1 MTKIEEIIGPMIIS
15 SKMLTI
21 RHLFL
26 LKKSW
31 HWDAVSLS
39 RLNNSFI
46 LILQTKIAIGF
57 REHRDAMKDWF
68 IHLKFA
74 VTEIPIL
81 FLLTKVAECARC
93 WDGQVC
99 ERKCETRGTEVWWSP
114 PRFINENLQIQ
125 VGGTTVV
132 IANEN
137 SSFFHICLFQH
148 LNWVHIMLC
157 IYLYYAWQ
165 FAWCLCVGN
174 TPWLRPPSV
183 LIGINFSM
191 SVILCMINNSRFV
204 YEIYRFL

>member
-125 VGGTTVV
+125 VGGTTVL
-132 IANEN
+132 IAKEN
-137 SSFFHICLFQH
+137 SSFSTYAFFSTWTQFIFCCIFICVTRDSSLSVFVWETLFGSG
-148 LNWVHIMLC
+148 
-157 IYLYYAWQ
+157 YL
-165 FAWCLCVGN
+165 
-174 TPWLRPPSV
+174 P
-183 LIGINFSM
+183 
-191 SVILCMINNSRFV
+191 
-204 YEIYRFL
+204 FLLE